1 MLKGQSTGP
10 TCDGEDMWRSR
21 FWFKTFPK
29 NQRTLPR
36 CLTQWRLWCQEL
48 KYLID
53 TAHGL
58 GIQAPVSPKI
68 TGKITGKI
76 TRKSSNIWLLWVK
89 SLAPMDPQIAGKLM
103 FISLKLIAVIAFDPP
118 KKIRR
123 IEGETWNRKIPTH
136 LMAKSLWV
144 SYTFSLF
151 FIRRIIGNSHI

>member
-1 MLKGQSTGP
+1 M
-10 TCDGEDMWRSR
+10 
-21 FWFKTFPK
+21 
-29 NQRTLPR
+29 
-36 CLTQWRLWCQEL
+36 
-48 KYLID
+48 ID

-123 IEGETWNRKIPTH
+123 IEGET
-136 LMAKSLWV
+136 
-144 SYTFSLF
+144 
-151 FIRRIIGNSHI
+151 